1 MAKDKTPSDVS
12 KMIKDGNV
20 KLIDF
25 KFTDLLGTWQHF
37 TTTLTEY
44 NEEIFTDGLGFDGS
58 SIRGW
63 RVINASDMLVIPD
76 PTTAWID
83 VFNAEPTLSL
93 ICTIVDPIT
102 RQPYDRDPRGVAEK
116 AEAYLKSTGIAD
128 TAFIG
133 PEAEFFIFDDVR
145 FANTG
150 NAASYLVDSVEGHW
164 NSAREEF
171 PNLGYKIRAKEG
183 YFPVS
188 PMDSLQDIR
197 NEMCLELEKAGVAI
211 ERQHHEVAT
220 AGQAEID
227 IRFAPLKRMGDN
239 MQYYK
244 YILRNVAKR
253 HNRTVT
259 FMPKPI
265 FADNGSGMHTHI
277 SLWKDEK
284 PLFAGNGYAGL
295 SELALFFI
303 GGILKHAPA
312 LTCLTNPTT
321 NSYKRLVPGFEAPVN
336 LAYSARNRSAAIRIP
351 TYSPSPKAKRIEFRT
366 PDAAAPHGPRRSAR
380 QKSLRTA
387 TGRTRASRQRAGF
400 TPRSNR
406 SAASRSFLPVA
417 RRRLQRRLHRQL
429 DRYETKRIRRPAT
442 ASASVRVRDVLR
454 RVMAERDHSLPAVAR
469 ARPRRRL

>member
-1 MAKDKTPSDVS
+1 MAKNKTPSDVS
-12 KMIKDGNV
+12 RMIKDHEV
-20 KLIDF
+20 KLVDF
-25 KFTDLLGTWQHF
+25 KFTDLPGSWQHF

-44 NEEIFTDGLGFDGS
+44 NEDIFTEGLGFDGS

-76 PTTAWID
+76 AGTAWID

-102 RQPYDRDPRGVAEK
+102 REPYDRDPRGVAEK
-116 AEAYLKSTGIAD
+116 AEAYLQSTGIAS
-128 TAFIG
+128 TAFFG

-145 FANTG
+145 FSNTG
-150 NAASYLVDSVEGHW
+150 NSCSYAVDSGEGHW

-183 YFPVS
+183 YFPVA
-188 PMDSLQDIR
+188 PADSLQDIR
-197 NEMCLELEKAGVAI
+197 NEMCLELEKAGIAI

-227 IRFAPLKRMGDN
+227 VRFAPLKVMGDS

-244 YILRNVAKR
+244 YIVRNVARK
-253 HNRTVT
+253 HNKSVT
-259 FMPKPI
+259 FMPKPL
-265 FADNGSGMHTHI
+265 FGDNGSGMHTHI

-295 SELALFFI
+295 SDTALFFI

-312 LTCLTNPTT
+312 LTAITNPTT

-351 TYSPSPKAKRIEFRT
+351 TYSANPKAKRIEFRT
-366 PDAAAPHGPRRSAR
+366 PDAAANPYVAFSALLLAGLDGIHNR
-380 QKSLRTA
+380 IDPGDPLDKNLYELPPEELAGVPSVPDSLGGAIAALEADHAFLLRGDVFNEDFINNWIDMKQKEYDSLRL
-387 TGRTRASRQRAGF
+387 R
-400 TPRSNR
+400 PN
-406 SAASRSFLPVA
+406 P
-417 RRRLQRRLHRQL
+417 
-429 DRYETKRIRRPAT
+429 YELAMYY
-442 ASASVRVRDVLR
+442 DV
-454 RVMAERDHSLPAVAR
+454 
-469 ARPRRRL
+469 

>member
-1 MAKDKTPSDVS
+1 MAKDKTPSDVT
-12 KMIKDGNV
+12 KIIKDANV

-76 PTTAWID
+76 ATTAWID

-150 NAASYLVDSVEGHW
+150 NASSYIVDSAEGHW

-188 PMDSLQDIR
+188 PMDTLQDIR

-227 IRFAPLKRMGDN
+227 IRFAPLKRMADN

-253 HNRTVT
+253 HHKTVT

-265 FADNGSGMHTHI
+265 FGDNGSGMHTHM
-277 SLWKDEK
+277 SLWKEGT
-284 PLFAGNGYAGL
+284 PLMADRSGYAGL
-295 SELALFFI
+295 SQLARAYV
-303 GGILKHAPA
+303 GGLLAHAPA
-312 LTCLTNPTT
+312 LLAFCAPTT
-321 NSYKRLVPGFEAPVN
+321 NSYRRLVPGYEAPVN
-336 LAYSARNRSAAIRIP
+336 LVYSMRNRSACIRIP
-351 TYSPSPKAKRIEFRT
+351 MYSDSPKAKRIEFRC
-366 PDAAAPHGPRRSAR
+366 PDAAANPYLAFAAMLMAGIDGIERGLDPGAPADYDLFEETHGEVPQVPGSLAEALDALEADHEFLTKGEVFSDELIRTWIDYKRENEVDIVRLRPHPAEF
-380 QKSLRTA
+380 SLYYDA
-387 TGRTRASRQRAGF
+387 
-400 TPRSNR
+400 
-406 SAASRSFLPVA
+406 
-417 RRRLQRRLHRQL
+417 
-429 DRYETKRIRRPAT
+429 
-442 ASASVRVRDVLR
+442 
-454 RVMAERDHSLPAVAR
+454 
-469 ARPRRRL
+469 